1 MAEKRLPLEKTR
13 NIGFAAH
20 IDAGKTTTTE
30 RILFYTGR
38 IHRMGEVDDGDTQM
52 DWMPQ
57 EMERG
62 ITITAAATTCY
73 WQGYRINIIDTPGHV
88 DFTVEVERSV
98 RVLDGLVA
106 IMCAVGGVQPQ
117 SETVWRQANKY
128 HVPRIVFVNKLDRVG
143 ANFHDVLHQ
152 MRSRLGA
159 NAVAL
164 QIPIGAED
172 KFEGLVDLIRRRAL
186 YWTDEL
192 GTQIQEDAIPD
203 NLEGLAEQFR
213 EHLIVSL
220 AEVDET
226 IEERYLL
233 GEEPTEEELHEAIR
247 RATLSFSIV
256 PVLGGAA
263 LKNKG
268 VQPLLDAIV
277 RYLPSPADVPDI
289 VGENPKTGKEERRKS
304 DTAEAFCGLV
314 FKVASDPFVGQLYYL
329 RVYSGSMKRGGTVL
343 NPRTGKRQRMGKLLR
358 MHANRREEIN
368 EVAAGDIVAVVGLQD
383 TVTGDTLC
391 TPARPIILEPPTFP
405 EPVIS
410 MAIEPRTRA
419 EEDKVVEALERLVRE
434 DPTLRLRVD
443 KETGQYILSG
453 MGELHL
459 EVVVDRLE
467 REFGVQARVGKP
479 MVSYRETVTERAT
492 GRADYDR
499 VLAGRRHRAGAV
511 VAVEPGSDG
520 RNEVQLAF
528 DTSEL
533 PPAFVQAVRAALNE
547 GFDAGP
553 LAGYPVTGLVATV
566 EELVIDPDNTTE
578 LAIKGAASQAFRQA
592 YLDARPTLLEPV
604 MLVEVVTPEQHMGD
618 VVNDLVTRRGDIIQM
633 RASAGN
639 TQTITALV
647 PLANMFG
654 YSTALRSLTQGRA
667 TYTMQPDR
675 YEPVPEERQAEILG
689 TV

>member
-1 MAEKRLPLEKTR
+1 MEKTR
-13 NIGFAAH
+13 NIGMAAH
-20 IDAGKTTTTE
+20 IDAGKTTITE

-73 WQGYRINIIDTPGHV
+73 WKEHRINIIDTPGHV

-98 RVLDGLVA
+98 RVLDGLVT

-128 HVPRIVFVNKLDRVG
+128 KVPRIVFINKLDRVG
-143 ANFHDVLHQ
+143 ADFHDVLHQ
-152 MRSRLGA
+152 MRTRLGA

-164 QIPIGAED
+164 QIPIGAEEN
-172 KFEGLVDLIRRRAL
+172 FQGMVDLIRRRAL
-186 YWTDEL
+186 YWVDEL
-192 GTQIQEDAIPD
+192 GTKIEEAAIPE
-203 NLEGLAEQFR
+203 NLEGLVEQFR

-220 AEVDET
+220 GEVDET

-233 GEEPTEEELHEAIR
+233 GEEPTEEELHQAIR
-247 RATLSFSIV
+247 RATLSFKIV

-277 RYLPSPADVPDI
+277 RYLPSPADVPAV
-289 VGENPKTGKEERRKS
+289 VGQNPKTGEEERRKP
-304 DTAEAFCGLV
+304 DTAEAFCALV
-314 FKVASDPFVGQLYYL
+314 FKVAVDPFVGQLYYL
-329 RVYSGSMKRGGTVL
+329 RVYSGTIKRGGTVL
-343 NPRTGKRQRMGKLLR
+343 NPRTGKRQRIGKLLR
-358 MHANRREEIN
+358 MHANRREEI
-368 EVAAGDIVAVVGLQD
+368 EEAAAGDIVAAVGLQD

-391 TPARPIILEPPTFP
+391 TPARPIILEPPSFP

-410 MAIEPRTRA
+410 VAVEPRTRA
-419 EEDKVVEALERLVRE
+419 EEEKVVEALEKLVAE

-459 EVVVDRLE
+459 EVVVDRLG
-467 REFGVQARVGKP
+467 REFSVEARVGKP
-479 MVSYRETVTERAT
+479 MVSYRETVTEQAT
-492 GRADYDR
+492 ARADYDR
-499 VLAGRRHRAGAV
+499 VLAGKRHKASATVTVAPAG
-511 VAVEPGSDG
+511 EGK
-520 RNEVQLAF
+520 NELKLGF
-528 DTSEL
+528 ESEEL
-533 PPAFVQAVRAALNE
+533 PAELVEAAKAAVQE

-553 LAGYPVTGLVATV
+553 LAGYPVSGLEVSIDQ
-566 EELVIDPDNTTE
+566 LGIDPEHTTE
-578 LAIKGAASQAFRQA
+578 MAVKAAVSQAFRQA
-592 YLDARPTLLEPV
+592 YMDAKPALLEPV

-618 VVNDLVTRRGDIIQM
+618 VVNDLVSRRADIVEM

-639 TQTITALV
+639 TQTIVALV

-654 YSTALRSLTQGRA
+654 YSTDLRSLTQGRA

-689 TV
+689 HV